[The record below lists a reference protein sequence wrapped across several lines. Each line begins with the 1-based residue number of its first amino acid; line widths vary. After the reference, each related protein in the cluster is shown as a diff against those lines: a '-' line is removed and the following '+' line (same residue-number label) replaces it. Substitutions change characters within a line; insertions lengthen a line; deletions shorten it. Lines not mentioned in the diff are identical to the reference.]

1 MRALDLMDTST
12 DNHHYSMKVVIEPRQ
27 AVRPGHL
34 LQPALVVSLHEAG
47 KRPSATQPSANW
59 MREDEASPTRRGRL
73 MNKDTIERDSV
84 PPNIES
90 LWAFIHLIPETTSD
104 SEAMSTCDGPKL
116 CGVLADTLEEIVNR
130 GAGGALGY
138 FKFGNLSISQAGTF
152 RLRITLC
159 RTVVHND
166 ETRSAMAGATTIA
179 CVDTRRVVVH
189 PLAACYPLGKSLC
202 S

>member
-1 MRALDLMDTST
+1 MRAPDLMDTST
-12 DNHHYSMKVVIEPRQ
+12 DNLQYFMRMVMEPRP

-34 LQPALVVSLHEAG
+34 LQPALVVGLHEVD
-47 KRPSATQPSANW
+47 RRQTDTQPAPTD
-59 MREDEASPTRRGRL
+59 MGEDEASPTQRGRL
-73 MNKDTIERDSV
+73 MNKGTVERGTVQS
-84 PPNIES
+84 NIES
-90 LWAFIHLIPETTSD
+90 LWAFVHLIPETTPD
-104 SEAMSTCDGPKL
+104 SEAMKMGDGPKL
-116 CGVLADTLEEIVNR
+116 CGVLADTLEEPVNR
-130 GAGGALGY
+130 GEGGALGY
-138 FKFGNLSISQAGTF
+138 FKFGDLTVSQAGSF

-189 PLAACYPLGKSLC
+189 PLAPCYALGKSLC